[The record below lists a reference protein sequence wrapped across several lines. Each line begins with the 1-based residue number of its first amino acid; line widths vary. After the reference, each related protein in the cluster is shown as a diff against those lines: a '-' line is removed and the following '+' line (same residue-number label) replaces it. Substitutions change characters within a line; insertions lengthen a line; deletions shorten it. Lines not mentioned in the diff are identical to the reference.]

1 MIRVDGSSSNIVYE
15 HIRLE
20 AGKQMKHGF
29 LEKNFSN
36 GQWVG
41 LLGFMGYDL

>member
-1 MIRVDGSSSNIVYE
+1 
-15 HIRLE
+15 
-20 AGKQMKHGF
+20 MKHGF

-41 LLGFMGYDL
+41 LLGFMGYDLWLSVSI